1 MTAYTA
7 ARMITLAAAITAL
20 AGCSNTGPSI
30 ATGTLPLEKAPVTTA
45 RVDPQCVS
53 LANQIDGLRA
63 EGSVDRLEK
72 AATTGKSSNVQVKR
86 ATLAKQAELNRVN
99 AEFQAKC
106 GPSIPRAQSASTTPS
121 ASTIPPATTASS
133 APVQP
138 KATASTSAATASTSA
153 ATAST
158 APPAAPGY

>member
-1 MTAYTA
+1 MIAYTA
-7 ARMITLAAAITAL
+7 ARMITLAAVMAAL

-99 AEFQAKC
+99 AEFQTKC
-106 GPSIPRAQSASTTPS
+106 GPSLPRAQSASTTP
-121 ASTIPPATTASS
+121 PATTSSS

-153 ATAST
+153 ATASS